1 MCETVCGPE
10 EPWLVYWS
18 STRACSSKIKGAS
31 WPCARRRHPPAATR
45 LPPAHLLKVALDTVV
60 GLALPTGPRQ
70 LLLGVRLLR
79 HPASPAARRSGE
91 GQPRGGLGAS
101 RCSLCAASL
110 TIKSA
115 PKIAIRCWQGLQG
128 RQMRGGRQERPKV
141 VAALLS
147 CRRLSPGL
155 AAFCPRSIPTRGS
168 CASVERPPA
177 APGAAGSELKLLL
190 PASRCCCSGRGDSR
204 SSRTGA
210 LRWRDSSSRS
220 RTAASQRRRPPAR
233 PAAGPQD
240 SEDWSSPATRDL
252 TWDGASAESSTDEDA
267 DLDLFPDEVRPHQRS
282 PGWGLACRLCMQQ
295 GKQQPLCQQPAATCS
310 PTHPAGHHLPSPTCL
325 LRLSS
330 SPRLYCH
337 RWAATPSLLWKTC
350 WPWR

>member
-177 APGAAGSELKLLL
+177 APGAVPCDGE
-190 PASRCCCSGRGDSR
+190 
-204 SSRTGA
+204 
-210 LRWRDSSSRS
+210 
-220 RTAASQRRRPPAR
+220 TAAAAAELLQASGGDRPPAR
-233 PAAGPQD
+233 RRGRKTARTG
-240 SEDWSSPATRDL
+240 R
-252 TWDGASAESSTDEDA
+252 
-267 DLDLFPDEVRPHQRS
+267 
-282 PGWGLACRLCMQQ
+282 RLRRV
-295 GKQQPLCQQPAATCS
+295 T
-310 PTHPAGHHLPSPTCL
+310 
-325 LRLSS
+325 
-330 SPRLYCH
+330 
-337 RWAATPSLLWKTC
+337 
-350 WPWR
+350 